1 MLILLAL
8 VRRICGRGRK
18 MTNEYRTQQTEWYK
32 SPQADVGIT
41 YCFKTKKELDKFN
54 KLKKVMTL
62 VICAK

>member
-1 MLILLAL
+1 
-8 VRRICGRGRK
+8 